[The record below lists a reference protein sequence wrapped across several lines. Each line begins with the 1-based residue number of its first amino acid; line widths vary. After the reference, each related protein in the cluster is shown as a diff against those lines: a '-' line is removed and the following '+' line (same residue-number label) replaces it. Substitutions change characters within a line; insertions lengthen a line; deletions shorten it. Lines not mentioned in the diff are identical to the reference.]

1 MPDLKIGVIGVG
13 HLGQQ
18 HARILS
24 SLKGVQLVGVV
35 DASRQQAENIAMRY
49 STTPYTSHLE
59 LLPKVDAAIIVVPTR
74 FHFDVARD
82 FLEQGKA
89 LLIEKPITIEPEK
102 AYQLCELAKS
112 KNTTIQVGHVERF
125 NPAYEALCDLPMK
138 PRYIRAERLGGFSG
152 RSSDTGV
159 VLDLMVHDI
168 DLVCSLVQSEV
179 TSVSGLGVAVLG
191 GHEDIA
197 QARITFAN
205 GTICDLSASRAHP
218 EARRRMDVWGAE
230 GYAGIDFITKKIT
243 LMQPSDSLRY
253 LAESAPGKVD
263 AGTLNSFKTD
273 LFANHVETRTMDCS
287 RTDGDQLT
295 WELLDFVQAVT
306 LGVKPRVDGI
316 AGARAVEISTMI
328 LDSICSHRWEGNSGN
343 ATGPWDLPYS
353 EGKLFHNLNI
363 SKDAAA

>member
-1 MPDLKIGVIGVG
+1 MPDLKIGVVGVG

-24 SLKGVQLVGVV
+24 TLKGVKLMGVV
-35 DASRQQAENIAMRY
+35 DASRQQAENIALRY

-59 LLPKVDAAIIVVPTR
+59 LLPKVDAAVIVVPTR
-74 FHFDVARD
+74 YHHDVAKD
-82 FLEQGKA
+82 FLEQGKS

-102 AYQLCELAKS
+102 AYQLCDLAKS
-112 KNTTIQVGHVERF
+112 RNTTIQVGHVERF

-168 DLVCSLVQSEV
+168 DLVCSLVRSEV
-179 TSVSGLGVAVLG
+179 SSVSGIGVAVLG

-230 GYAGIDFITKKIT
+230 GYAGIDFISKKIT

-253 LAESAPGKVD
+253 LAESAPGRVD
-263 AGTLNSFKTD
+263 AATLNSFKAE
-273 LFANHVETRTMDCS
+273 LFASHIETRTIDCS
-287 RTDGDQLT
+287 RSDGDQLT

-306 LGVKPRVDGI
+306 MGVKPRVDGI
-316 AGARAVEISTMI
+316 AGARAVEISNMI
-328 LDSICSHRWEGNSGN
+328 LDGICSHKWEGACGN
-343 ATGPWDLPYS
+343 ATGPWDLPNPD
-353 EGKLFHNLNI
+353 GKLFHNLNI